1 MKYDWIMDV
10 IADLETFS
18 TANNMRQ
25 LAMELSELKMIAA
38 VEIAAKEEQEAK
50 SLLVKSGRHRPH

>member
-10 IADLETFS
+10 IADLEAFS
-18 TANNMRQ
+18 SANNMRQ
-25 LAMELSELKMIAA
+25 LAMELAELKMIAA

-50 SLLVKSGRHRPH
+50 SILVKSGRHRPH

>member
-25 LAMELSELKMIAA
+25 LAMELAELKMIAA

-50 SLLVKSGRHRPH
+50 SLMVKSGRHRPH

>member
-25 LAMELSELKMIAA
+25 LAMELAELKMIAA